1 MISSEFAHPLALRE
15 DIFILIP
22 FIIDRKR
29 LLWYNINMRIS
40 EPKQNYRTIKCV
52 HILIMTILYIALIGV
67 LVKVIGEPSR
77 TAAAFLV
84 DVFCYD
90 EMLRVTCL
98 YYERLRKQNKS

>member
-1 MISSEFAHPLALRE
+1 
-15 DIFILIP
+15 
-22 FIIDRKR
+22 
-29 LLWYNINMRIS
+29 MRIS

-84 DVFCYD
+84 DIFCYN

-98 YYERLRKQNKS
+98 YYERLRKQSKSKTKIEMK